1 MAQPLWCLS
10 SNASGFRLLD
20 LRRGWCAFVHSDD
33 DHVRLL
39 DLRRGW
45 CAFVHSDDDHVRLLD
60 LRRGWCAFVNSET
73 SAFGLLA
80 YSSFRS
86 RGRIMPSQDSCYH
99 HLRDVLL
106 GGMHNGRWTIE
117 GDIE

>member
-45 CAFVHSDDDHVRLLD
+45 CAFVHSDDDHVRLLGCS
-60 LRRGWCAFVNSET
+60 LIALFEVEEE
-73 SAFGLLA
+73 
-80 YSSFRS
+80 
-86 RGRIMPSQDSCYH
+86 SC
-99 HLRDVLL
+99 HLRIPA
-106 GGMHNGRWTIE
+106 TI
-117 GDIE
+117 ISAMCY